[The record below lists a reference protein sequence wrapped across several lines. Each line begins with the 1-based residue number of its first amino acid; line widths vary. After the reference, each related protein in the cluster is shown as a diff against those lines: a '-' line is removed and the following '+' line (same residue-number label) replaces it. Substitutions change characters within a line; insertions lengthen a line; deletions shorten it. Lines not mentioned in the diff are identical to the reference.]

1 MTVSETQ
8 SRDRER
14 SAALKEKA
22 YELGA
27 GRTGIAP
34 VDRWN
39 EPPPFDTTRVAVY
52 PHSGYLPSELLPSAQ
67 SVIVFAVRQL
77 DGVMDFTTTPSKTT
91 GPQGNFGYVHL
102 NRRLNDIAF
111 GLASWL
117 EDQGFRALPLG
128 SAGWSRYHQR
138 AITDERVLSSFYGIF
153 SLKRAAVLTGV
164 GRKARNG
171 LVASPEFGVRMRI
184 GGVITS
190 APLAGDPLPEGD
202 PCPPKC
208 TICMRICPTDAISTD
223 GRVSHL
229 RCFSDTG
236 LRGRTYE
243 QVLDTAKRQYPV
255 DLPGVDTVSE
265 EHGGNEGTGNRR
277 CKVVCMALCPLGKRK
292 LPDVLLRGGP
302 SSEVVPKVQLPGF
315 PEAHNFDA

>member
-1 MTVSETQ
+1 MTVSETH
-8 SRDRER
+8 SRVRER
-14 SAALKEKA
+14 SGVLKEKA

-34 VDRWN
+34 VDRWT
-39 EPPPFDTTRVAVY
+39 EPPPFDTTRVSVY
-52 PHSGYLPSELLPSAQ
+52 PHTGFLPTELLPSAQ

-77 DGVMDFTTTPSKTT
+77 DGVMDFTTTPCKTT

-128 SAGWSRYHQR
+128 SAGWSRYDQR
-138 AITDERVLSSFYGIF
+138 AITDERVLSSFYGVF
-153 SLKRAAVLTGV
+153 SLKRAAVLAGV
-164 GRKARNG
+164 GCKARNG

-184 GGVITS
+184 GAVITS
-190 APLAGDPLPEGD
+190 APLGGDPLLEGD
-202 PCPPKC
+202 PCPPRC
-208 TICMRICPTDAISTD
+208 TVCMRICPTDAISTD
-223 GRVSHL
+223 GQVSHL
-229 RCFSDTG
+229 RCFSDAG
-236 LRGRTYE
+236 QRGQKYE

-265 EHGGNEGTGNRR
+265 EHWGNEGTGNRR

-292 LPDVLLRGGP
+292 LPDVLRRGGH
-302 SSEVVPKVQLPGF
+302 SSEVVPKVQLQGF
-315 PEAHNFDA
+315 PEAHDFDA